1 MKKAI
6 GLVGAF
12 LTVCLLSPVFADCGS
27 CGDDAAKVAGTA
39 TCTGDCQGADCG
51 CPFAKAMAALPK
63 MTYSVGDK
71 SACCEHAAKAM
82 AEAAGTH
89 MHFVVD
95 ETEYDSKDKAMVA
108 LADVTEKF
116 VNDFATPHTCSVSGT
131 TTVCGASTKCGE
143 SAAKMAEVAKE
154 AMNKVAMNFKVG
166 EETCSCSVMAA
177 ELAKKSGEKTEYV
190 VGDETTCCAI
200 DARIKLA
207 QAKYRAAIEAI
218 AKLQQESET
227 AASTSQS

>member
-6 GLVGAF
+6 GFVSTF
-12 LTVCLLSPVFADCGS
+12 LALCLLSHVMADCGS
-27 CGDDAAKVAGTA
+27 CGDDADKVAGAA
-39 TCTGDCQGADCG
+39 TCTGDCQNGDCA
-51 CPFAKAMAALPK
+51 CPVAKAMAALPK
-63 MTYSVGDK
+63 MTYSVGEK

-82 AEAAGTH
+82 AEAADTH
-89 MHFVVD
+89 MHYVVA

-116 VNDFATPHTCSVSGT
+116 VDEFATPHTCSVSGT
-131 TTVCGASTKCGE
+131 TTVCGTSTKCGE
-143 SAAKMAEVAKE
+143 SAAKMADVAKE
-154 AMNKVAMNFKVG
+154 AMSHVAMNFKVG

-200 DARIKLA
+200 NARIKLA

-218 AKLQQESET
+218 AKLQQEMET